1 MNESKNLELRDR
13 NIKGK
18 WYDLNPYVSFVAG
31 LVVIAF
37 IVCAVVL
44 PEQTTVFFRDMQS
57 LMVTRFN
64 WLYTL
69 TMNLVLIF
77 MLFLAVSKYGNIRL
91 GGKDCRPEFSNL
103 SWYAML
109 FSAGIGIG
117 IFFYGIAE
125 PITHLNVPAELQ
137 TGLSTNP
144 FRIMYLH
151 WGIHAWSVYSMIAIA
166 LGYFAYNKKL
176 PFSMRTILYPILK
189 EKVFG
194 FWGDLVDII
203 AIVSVLFGLAASL
216 GLGASQLNAGLTYVF
231 GVPLSPIAQVIIIVV
246 VTFIATLSVASGI
259 NKGIKFLSELN
270 IFVSIAFLVMVLLV
284 GPTVY
289 ILSTYLSA
297 TGEYLKD
304 FIPLGLF
311 VATSEE
317 GIKWQGGWTI
327 FYWAWWISWSPFV
340 GMFIA
345 RISKGRSLREIVFGV
360 ILIPSLVI
368 FLAMTI
374 MGATGIY
381 LNELNGGA
389 ISTAVSEN
397 ISTAMYSMIE
407 LLFKS
412 RLVKA
417 IVSVVAMSAVTIF
430 FVTSAD
436 SGSLVVDNLASGGK
450 VESSKVQRIF
460 WASMLGFIA
469 IAVLLLGGLSAFGI
483 IQSAVIASTLPFA
496 LLLIISIYSLLK
508 AFKKEDC

>member
-1 MNESKNLELRDR
+1 MKETKNLKLTDR

-18 WYDLNPYVSFVAG
+18 WYDLNPFVSGIAG
-31 LVVIAF
+31 VVVFAF
-37 IVCAVVL
+37 IVCAIIL
-44 PEQTTVFFRDMQS
+44 PVQTTTFFGNMQS

-69 TMNLVLIF
+69 TMNLVLVF
-77 MLFLAVSKYGNIRL
+77 MGFLAVSRFGNIRL
-91 GGKDCRPEFSNL
+91 GGKESRPEFSNL

-125 PITHLNVPAELQ
+125 PIAHLNVPSELQ
-137 TGLSTNP
+137 SGTAANP
-144 FRIMYLH
+144 FRILYLH
-151 WGIHAWSVYSMIAIA
+151 WGIHAWSVYCMIAIA

-189 EKVFG
+189 DKVFG
-194 FWGDLVDII
+194 FWGDLIDVI

-216 GLGASQLNAGLTYVF
+216 GLGASQLNAGLTFVF
-231 GVPLSPIAQVIIIVV
+231 GVPLSPLTQVIIIIV
-246 VTFIATLSVASGI
+246 VTSIATLSVASGI
-259 NKGIKFLSELN
+259 NKGIKVLSEIN
-270 IFVSIAFLVMVLLV
+270 IYVSIAFLIMILLV

-289 ILSTYLSA
+289 ILSTYLSS

-311 VATSEE
+311 VSTSEE
-317 GIKWQGGWTI
+317 GIKWQGNWTI

-345 RISKGRSLREIVFGV
+345 RISKGRKLREMVFGV

-374 MGATGIY
+374 MGATGVY
-381 LNELNGGA
+381 LNELNNGA
-389 ISTAVSEN
+389 ITEAVNNN
-397 ISTAMYSMIE
+397 ISTAMYAMIE

-412 RLVKA
+412 KIVKSF
-417 IVSVVAMSAVTIF
+417 VSIVAMIAVTIF

-450 VESSKVQRIF
+450 VESPKVQRVF
-460 WASMLGFIA
+460 WASVLGFIS
-469 IAVLLLGGLSAFGI
+469 IAVLLLGGLEAFGI

-496 LLLIISIYSLLK
+496 LLLIIAIYSLLK
-508 AFKKEDC
+508 AFQKEDC